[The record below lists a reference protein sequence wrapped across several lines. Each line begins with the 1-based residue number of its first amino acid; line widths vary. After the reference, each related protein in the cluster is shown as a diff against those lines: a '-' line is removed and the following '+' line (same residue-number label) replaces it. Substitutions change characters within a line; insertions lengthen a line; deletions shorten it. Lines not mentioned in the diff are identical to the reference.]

1 MSRRLKKNLKVFALL
16 ALSIVLGTSTSEAI
30 HQWLDS
36 RGNDTIRHEA
46 AQEPSRTRIEQAVTL
61 NQVPKN

>member
-1 MSRRLKKNLKVFALL
+1 MSRRLQKNLKVFALL

-36 RGNDTIRHEA
+36 RDNDAIHHEA
-46 AQEPSRTRIEQAVTL
+46 AQEPSRIEQTVTL

>member
-36 RGNDTIRHEA
+36 RGNDAIHHEA
-46 AQEPSRTRIEQAVTL
+46 AQEPSRTGIEQTVTL